1 MSYPHE
7 RQIEYWTSRAI
18 EEYFENQ
25 GYTVVVI
32 PNSQHLE
39 KVIPFDHLFAGAGI
53 KVFGLQYKRLYPQPD
68 HWRLE
73 RHQHGTLLH
82 FDWTYYALTEV
93 RTISEHR
100 NALHLVEI
108 VRPARMPNS
117 CLPNLRLDSM
127 GSGQG
132 KFPYMRW
139 GGFVQGLF
147 ACHAGRMVTSLAEIQ
162 DLLGS
167 ATDLADALVDIYL
180 VTTGPKRV
188 MVRSSPFVRS
198 VGEEEMLELG
208 LEELG

>member
-1 MSYPHE
+1 MNYPHE

-25 GYTVVVI
+25 GYTVVVV

-39 KVIPFDHLFAGAGI
+39 KLIPFDHLFVGAGI

-73 RHQHGTLLH
+73 RHQHDTLLR

-108 VRPARMPNS
+108 ARPARIPNS

-127 GSGQG
+127 GIGQG
-132 KFPYMRW
+132 KCPYMRW

-147 ACHAGRMVTSLAEIQ
+147 ECQNGRVITSLAELR
-162 DLLGS
+162 DLMASGAELS
-167 ATDLADALVDIYL
+167 EALVDIYL
-180 VTTGPKRV
+180 ATMGPNRV
-188 MVRSSPFVRS
+188 LVRSSPFVRA
-198 VGEEEMLELG
+198 VGAEERLDLG
-208 LEELG
+208 FEELG